1 VYSAGP
7 DVKGHPGRTVD
18 ESGRIS
24 DETAGN
30 EAGDQGTKG
39 CQGKQHHGKAEQ
51 QTTSRFTTRTLIDPL
66 LPSRGAASG
75 AMVMTHL
82 GAKRYAV
89 VRE

>member
-7 DVKGHPGRTVD
+7 DVKGHPGRIVS

-30 EAGDQGTKG
+30 ETGDQGTKG
-39 CQGKQHHGKAEQ
+39 CQGKQRHGKTEEPAPC
-51 QTTSRFTTRTLIDPL
+51 RFATRTLIDPL
-66 LPSRGAASG
+66 LPSRRAAAG